1 MVLVVGSSWAQLG
14 AILEPKWAPN
24 EGQAPGYN
32 FLCFVACGDR
42 EKKPKLKT
50 TWGQLEPSGAQL
62 GAILGPKWAP
72 TEGQASSYNC
82 VCFITWGGQGKKPK
96 LGVTWGQLGPSLA

>member
-42 EKKPKLKT
+42 GKKPKLKT

-62 GAILGPKWAP
+62 EAILGP
-72 TEGQASSYNC
+72 S
-82 VCFITWGGQGKKPK
+82 
-96 LGVTWGQLGPSLA
+96 WGQNGRQLKAKLQATIVYVL

>member
-14 AILEPKWAPN
+14 AILEPKWTPN

-42 EKKPKLKT
+42 EKKHKLKT

-62 GAILGPKWAP
+62 EAILGP
-72 TEGQASSYNC
+72 S
-82 VCFITWGGQGKKPK
+82 
-96 LGVTWGQLGPSLA
+96 WGQNGRQLKAKLQATIVYVL